1 MTGLWLYHVIIFFV
15 GEENMKGIILYLSKY
30 GATKRYAD
38 WLAQETGVD
47 CMETSKANIDDIKN
61 YDAIILGGGIY
72 ASGIAGI
79 GFLIKNMNIL
89 QGKKVV
95 VFCDG
100 ASPYE
105 EDAFRQIVEH
115 NMTGVLM
122 DVPCFYCRGAW
133 NMDAMSF
140 ADKTLCKML
149 QKAVGRKNP
158 DDYEAWEKAL
168 MEAGD
173 KTCDWTDKTYIEPI
187 LEAIK

>member
-1 MTGLWLYHVIIFFV
+1 MTGLWLYHVITFFV
-15 GEENMKGIILYLSKY
+15 GEENMKGIILYRSKY

-38 WLAQETGVD
+38 WLAQETGFD
-47 CMETSKANIDDIKN
+47 CMETSKANIDYIKN

-79 GFLIKNMNIL
+79 GFLKKNMNKL

-149 QKAVGRKNP
+149 QKTVGKKNP
-158 DDYEAWEKAL
+158 DDYEVWEKAL
-168 MEAGD
+168 IEAGD